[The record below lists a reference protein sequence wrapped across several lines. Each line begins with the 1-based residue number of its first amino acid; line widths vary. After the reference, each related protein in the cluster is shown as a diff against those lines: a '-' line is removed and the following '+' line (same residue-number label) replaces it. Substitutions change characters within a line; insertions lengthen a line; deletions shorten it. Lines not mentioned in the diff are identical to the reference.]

1 MTLFSQWLWV
11 ILNAASDVICF
22 TVALSIFSNLANHES
37 QGWIMGVTGSI
48 GAITWTIGG
57 LIAGPLGYINIYVPL
72 WTAGALCLM
81 SFLLMLIYKL

>member
-1 MTLFSQWLWV
+1 LWV

-48 GAITWTIGG
+48 GAITWTIAG
-57 LIAGPLGYINIYVPL
+57 LIAGPLGYTSIYTPL
-72 WTAGALCLM
+72 WVAGILCLI
-81 SFLLMLIYKL
+81 SFGLMLVYKRSHS